1 MHITAFVARFSES
14 ARRPRAAGLLVV
26 LGLAAALALLA
37 APAAAQTPPAPPG
50 TGPGGSLME
59 TVIPP
64 PPCGPTSATA
74 SAYPLSAYTVDY
86 DEGGFT
92 AVSRKAVGTLTE
104 LTFATVRWVVGVG
117 MWLVGWAFS
126 FGVANRLAAP
136 MASVAGRYQSGFYT
150 PLVGSALFLS
160 AAYGAVQI
168 FRGRLARGV
177 GEFALSLLLVAGF
190 GTWFLAN
197 PKGFLD
203 TAFATTAHLAG
214 SVATVALGT
223 GPGCPG
229 SAGQAPGGFA
239 LPGLD
244 AAVAPLTAQVEQAFV
259 RRPYELLE
267 WGTPVPAAC
276 ARQED
281 LILAAGPGGDR
292 DALVSLMD
300 TPACHALY
308 VFNRQPSTERLGVAV
323 LVLAASSILVLCL
336 GTVAGTVVVA
346 QVVAVALIAVMPF
359 AALGA
364 ALPRSGRVVLW
375 AWGFTLLRALV
386 TVVVMAGFLTFLL
399 LAGDALL
406 ATGQGQPLLVQMAVL
421 NLIAVLGLTLRR
433 RVLRSGQRA
442 AATLTRRI
450 PTFQAGLAVAAGAT
464 VLDSVA
470 PGFAPG
476 VAHPRGAADPMA
488 PQVRAAVASARG
500 RPDQAGP

>member
-1 MHITAFVARFSES
+1 M
-14 ARRPRAAGLLVV
+14 RRLRGLVGA
-26 LGLAAALALLA
+26 LGLAALLALVA
-37 APAAAQTPPAPPG
+37 APAHAQTPPPPPPQAGPG
-50 TGPGGSLME
+50 TSPGGSLME
-59 TVIPP
+59 TVIPQP
-64 PPCGPTSATA
+64 ACGPPSPSATA
-74 SAYPLSAYTVDY
+74 FPLSAYTIDS

-136 MASVAGRYQSGFYT
+136 MASVAGRYQSGFYA
-150 PLVGSALFLS
+150 PLVGSVLFLS
-160 AAYGAVQI
+160 AAYGAVQV

-223 GPGCPG
+223 GTAAGCPAPG
-229 SAGQAPGGFA
+229 GQAPGGFA
-239 LPGLD
+239 LRGLD

-281 LILAAGPGGDR
+281 LVLAAGPGGDR
-292 DALVSLMD
+292 DAVVSLMD
-300 TPACHALY
+300 TPACRALY
-308 VFNRQPSTERLGVAV
+308 AFNRQPSTERLGVAV
-323 LVLAASSILVLCL
+323 LVLAAAGVLVVSL
-336 GTVAGTVVVA
+336 GMVAGTVVVA

-375 AWGFTLLRALV
+375 AWGFALLRALV

-399 LAGDALL
+399 LAADALL

-421 NLIAVLGLTLRR
+421 NLIAVLGFTLRR

-450 PTFQAGLAVAAGAT
+450 PTVHAGLAVAAGASG
-464 VLDSVA
+464 LGSGA
-470 PGFAPG
+470 PGFVPG
-476 VAHPRGAADPMA
+476 VAHVQGAGDQMA
-488 PQVRAAVASARG
+488 PQVRAAVARTWVGQGSRA
-500 RPDQAGP
+500 